1 MARGSLNAFVLHAET
16 RVPSRAFHSMIAR
29 TQYRFE
35 KARKRFKS
43 PFQKPSGN

>member
-1 MARGSLNAFVLHAET
+1 MARGSLNAFVSDAET
-16 RVPSRAFHSMIAR
+16 RVLSRAFHSMIAR

-43 PFQKPSGN
+43 PFQKPSSN